1 MRFIKLN
8 NETEMPIIGLGTW
21 KSEPSEAYAAVR
33 WALKLGYTHF
43 DCAAIYNNEEAVGQA
58 FADAMAEDGLKR
70 EDIFVT
76 SKLWNNAHRAEDVA
90 PALQETLTRLKLE
103 YLDLYLMHWPVAQ
116 KKEALMPLT
125 ADDMLP
131 LSEAPIADTWQAM
144 EELYKEGKAKAIG
157 VSNFGEKSLT
167 ELAMTSEINPMVN
180 QVESHPYLPQEEL
193 LSYCQKNMI
202 ALTAYSPLGSG
213 SSLMLDDPVIDRIAE
228 KTMRRR
234 HRFCWL
240 GICSAALRS
249 FRRRLKRNTCARIW
263 RRLTLSLTPGIWP
276 PLLPSARTSA
286 F

>member
-90 PALQETLTRLKLE
+90 PALQEMLTRLKLE
-103 YLDLYLMHWPVAQ
+103 YLDLFLMHWPVAQ

-157 VSNFGEKSLT
+157 VSNFGEKSLNRT
-167 ELAMTSEINPMVN
+167 GDDFGN
-180 QVESHPYLPQEEL
+180 QSDGQPGGEPSLSAAGGTAVLLPEKYDCADGLFSAGIGQQR
-193 LSYCQKNMI
+193 Y
-202 ALTAYSPLGSG
+202 AGGSG
-213 SSLMLDDPVIDRIAE
+213 Y
-228 KTMRRR
+228 
-234 HRFCWL
+234 
-240 GICSAALRS
+240 
-249 FRRRLKRNTCARIW
+249 
-263 RRLTLSLTPGIWP
+263 
-276 PLLPSARTSA
+276 
-286 F
+286 